1 MATGF
6 PLLQVALATP
16 GALENDTIKIISF
29 LATYIRYKFHDSSAT
44 WIYARW
50 ANNLDMVAN
59 TAENSKQMNW

>member
-1 MATGF
+1 
-6 PLLQVALATP
+6 
-16 GALENDTIKIISF
+16 LENDTIKIISF